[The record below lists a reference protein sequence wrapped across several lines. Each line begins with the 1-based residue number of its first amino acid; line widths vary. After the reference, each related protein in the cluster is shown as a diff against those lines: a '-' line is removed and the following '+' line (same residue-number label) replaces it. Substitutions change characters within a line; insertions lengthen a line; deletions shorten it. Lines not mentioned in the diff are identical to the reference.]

1 MKKMGKV
8 LLSVLGIVYLG
19 VIIFATVCLLFY
31 NQYKVTQI
39 NDKTFILI
47 DSKSDKY
54 TDGDLVIFTKN
65 PNNEIKNG
73 DEIFFYEVSQGK
85 VSVNTGVVSNSEVI
99 NEDET
104 TFTINGNHKISSES
118 VIGKTLTANV
128 YPKVGKILYVIE
140 SRFGFLLF
148 VILPAL
154 LFFFYEIYRLVMEIK
169 TPVEE
174 DKEEPELKEVVVSK
188 LDTAINNDNL
198 NINDNSLYTESTVNS
213 ADSVSL
219 NSEVNL
225 DNNSTPSVNSTL
237 NNIDNSFSL
246 ENEVDELK
254 KEENVNNVETLSM
267 NLSNENIFNE
277 KPTDNKSDSFEDYK
291 NDDSSDDV
299 ESLF

>member
-8 LLSVLGIVYLG
+8 LLSVLGVVYLG

-47 DSKSDKY
+47 DAKSDKY

-65 PNNEIKNG
+65 PNNEIKKG

-85 VSVNTGVVSNSEVI
+85 VSVNTGVVSNSEFI
-99 NEDET
+99 DEDET
-104 TFTINGNHKISSES
+104 TFTINDNHKISSES

-198 NINDNSLYTESTVNS
+198 NNNDNSLYTESTVNS
-213 ADSVSL
+213 ADSVNL

-267 NLSNENIFNE
+267 NLDENLFNE
-277 KPTDNKSDSFEDYK
+277 KPIDNKSDSFADS
-291 NDDSSDDV
+291 NDDDSSDDV

>member
-8 LLSVLGIVYLG
+8 LLSVLGVVYLG

-47 DSKSDKY
+47 DAKSDKY
-54 TDGDLVIFTKN
+54 TDGDLVVFTKN

-85 VSVNTGVVSNSEVI
+85 VSVNTGVVSNSEFI
-99 NEDET
+99 DEDET
-104 TFTINGNHKISSES
+104 TFTINDNHKISSES

-188 LDTAINNDNL
+188 LDTAIDNDNL
-198 NINDNSLYTESTVNS
+198 NNNDNSLYTESTVNS

-246 ENEVDELK
+246 ENELK

-267 NLSNENIFNE
+267 NLDENLFNE
-277 KPTDNKSDSFEDYK
+277 KPIDNKSDSFADS
-291 NDDSSDDV
+291 NDDDSSDDV